1 MKTKDSQT
9 DSELIELNNQID
21 WCLELEPSNL
31 DLDLDLLP
39 ASCIALKAR
48 DVW

>member
-21 WCLELEPSNL
+21 WCLEPINL
-31 DLDLDLLP
+31 DLDLDLGSLDCP
-39 ASCIALKAR
+39 TCNIALEQN
-48 DVW
+48 